1 MKIINCIFLYSLLL
15 TCNICFSQKQ
25 AYKEKNS
32 FGLSVNA
39 GAGSFATAL
48 SWTHNHA
55 VGKNKRF
62 SIGYGLRFTNFI
74 GSDLDYIT
82 APAKYTSGKS
92 SIGALFSE
100 NIPENID
107 TVSFAKSQTYFL
119 NAGIYLSYLL
129 PYWKNRLE
137 LGVNI
142 DAVGFTFGPRQNA
155 VYKNKIV
162 TAKPTPFNLLLIS
175 DSDIGSLNSEWY
187 VSFWVTP
194 KLAVK
199 AGYEFLFSEY
209 TTDTKIQQLPN
220 SNETNDRF
228 RYKSSMIMLGILYA
242 PFRK

>member
-1 MKIINCIFLYSLLL
+1 MKIINWIFLCSVLLA
-15 TCNICFSQKQ
+15 CNICFGQKQ
-25 AYKEKNS
+25 DYKEKNS

-39 GAGSFATAL
+39 GPGNFASAI
-48 SWTHNHA
+48 SWTHYHA
-55 VGKNKRF
+55 IGKKKRF

-92 SIGALFSE
+92 SVAALFSN
-100 NIPENID
+100 NILANID

-119 NAGIYLSYLL
+119 NTGIYLSYLL
-129 PYWKNRLE
+129 PYWKNRVQ

-142 DAVGFTFGPRQNA
+142 DAIGFTFGPRQNA
-155 VYKNKIV
+155 VYKNNTV
-162 TAKPTPFNLLLIS
+162 AAKPTSFNLLLIS
-175 DSDIGSLNSEWY
+175 DSDKGSLNSEWY
-187 VSFWVTP
+187 VSYWVTP

-199 AGYEFLFSEY
+199 VGYEFLFSEY

-220 SNETNDRF
+220 LNEANDRF
-228 RYKSSMIMLGILYA
+228 RYKSSMIMLGVSIA

>member
-1 MKIINCIFLYSLLL
+1 MKKINWVFLCGLLL
-15 TCNICFSQKQ
+15 ACSICFSQKKV
-25 AYKEKNS
+25 YKEKNS

-39 GAGSFATAL
+39 GPGSFATAL
-48 SWTHNHA
+48 SWTHFHA
-55 VGKNKRF
+55 VGKKKRF
-62 SIGYGLRFTNFI
+62 NIGYGVRFTNFI

-92 SIGALFSE
+92 SIAALFSN
-100 NIPENID
+100 NIPANID
-107 TVSFAKSQTYFL
+107 TVSFPRSQTYFL
-119 NAGIYLSYLL
+119 NTGIYLSYLL
-129 PYWKNRLE
+129 PYWKNRVE

-142 DAVGFTFGPRQNA
+142 DAFGFTVGSRQNA
-155 VYKNKIV
+155 LYKNNTV
-162 TAKPTPFNLLLIS
+162 TAKPTAFNLLLIS
-175 DSDIGSLNSEWY
+175 DSDRGSLNSEWY

-220 SNETNDRF
+220 LNETNDRF
-228 RYKSSMIMLGILYA
+228 RFKSSMIMLGISLA

>member
-1 MKIINCIFLYSLLL
+1 MKIINWVLLCSLLL
-15 TCNICFSQKQ
+15 ACSICFSQKQ
-25 AYKEKNS
+25 AYNQMNS
-32 FGLSVNA
+32 FGVSVNA
-39 GAGSFATAL
+39 GPGSFATAL
-48 SWTHNHA
+48 SWTHYHA
-55 VGKNKRF
+55 VGKKKRF
-62 SIGYGLRFTNFI
+62 NIGYGLRFTNFI
-74 GSDLDYIT
+74 GSDLAYTT

-92 SIGALFSE
+92 SIAALFSN
-100 NIPENID
+100 NIPANID

-119 NAGIYLSYLL
+119 NTGIYLSYLL

-142 DAVGFTFGPRQNA
+142 DALGFTFGPRQNG
-155 VYKNKIV
+155 VYKNNTV
-162 TAKPTPFNLLLIS
+162 AAKPTSFNLLLIS

-199 AGYEFLFSEY
+199 VGYELLFSEY

-220 SNETNDRF
+220 LNEANDRF
-228 RYKSSMIMLGILYA
+228 RFKSSMIMLGVSLA

>member
-1 MKIINCIFLYSLLL
+1 MKIIKWVFLSSLLL
-15 TCNICFSQKQ
+15 ACNVSFAQKQ
-25 AYKEKNS
+25 AYKQKNS

-39 GAGSFATAL
+39 GPGSFATAL
-48 SWTHNHA
+48 SWTHNNA
-55 VGKNKRF
+55 VGKKKRF

-92 SIGALFSE
+92 SIAALFSD
-100 NIPENID
+100 NIIANID

-119 NAGIYLSYLL
+119 NTGIYLSYLL
-129 PYWKNRLE
+129 PYFKNRLE

-142 DAVGFTFGPRQNA
+142 DALGFTFGPRQNA
-155 VYKNKIV
+155 LYKNNTV
-162 TAKPTPFNLLLIS
+162 TAKPTAFNLLLIS
-175 DSDIGSLNSEWY
+175 DSDRGSLNSEWY

-199 AGYEFLFSEY
+199 VGYEFLFSEY

-220 SNETNDRF
+220 LNETNDRF
-228 RYKSSMIMLGILYA
+228 RFKSSMIMLGVTYA